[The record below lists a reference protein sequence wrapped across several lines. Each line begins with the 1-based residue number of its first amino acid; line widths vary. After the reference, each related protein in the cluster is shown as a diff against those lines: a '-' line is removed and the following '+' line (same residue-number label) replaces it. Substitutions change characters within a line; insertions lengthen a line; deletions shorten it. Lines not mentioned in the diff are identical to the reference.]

1 MRFSAILI
9 ALTASVFAEK
19 NLVKCLE
26 RANYDVGLSYDC
38 FEKAIEKGR
47 KSKDHFLL
55 KNVFIE
61 RMESKKISEKNHQRI
76 MNCLLP
82 LFLATDAS
90 NFDTASSFF

>member
-38 FEKAIEKGR
+38 FEKAIKKGR
-47 KSKDHFLL
+47 KSKESLYRKNRNEKDFPPSAFSSYRRL
-55 KNVFIE
+55 KF
-61 RMESKKISEKNHQRI
+61 
-76 MNCLLP
+76 
-82 LFLATDAS
+82 
-90 NFDTASSFF
+90 